1 MVARWQSYLVRGIM
15 IRNSKSAAAKYKGGG
30 VSSDNIHYTC
40 VAAHSKVGVELKS
53 DQNGIESR

>member
-40 VAAHSKVGVELKS
+40 VVAAAAKTEKYIYMLSH
-53 DQNGIESR
+53 NYC